1 MVMSIR
7 SIIKKEILREEM
19 YHIMKSQVTFTFDLH
34 HDVGGHTNLRKNR
47 HGIGSI
53 TDDDII
59 ELLED
64 ANQEIIYNII
74 DGNIVDKRRFIV
86 SQDDGD
92 FLNVVI
98 LPEQKS
104 PTKWNL
110 VTITVMKK
118 EDFKVSR
125 GQLQIYV

>member
-1 MVMSIR
+1 MVMSVR
-7 SIIKKEILREEM
+7 SIIKEEILREEM
-19 YHIMKSQVTFTFDLH
+19 YHMMKSQVTFTFDLH

-47 HGIGSI
+47 HGNGSI
-53 TDDDII
+53 TDEDII
-59 ELLED
+59 EVLED